1 MRPAL
6 LALTAVLFSG
16 AAFAQSGP
24 AAQYS
29 VEDLAARL
37 AKPAAVEPAPSAA
50 PAVSEAGAAEA
61 APATGPDGAAAPADG
76 ENAQRGFFI
85 VGSGAASGTVRTP
98 QTARTPAATPRR
110 MAPQTSRTVAPTPPR
125 TARAQRAAPARS
137 PAAASVAAGPPMD
150 LMIGFEFGSAT
161 LTPQAR
167 ANADVL
173 AQALRSPAFD
183 TCDRLLI
190 EGHTDR
196 VGGRAFNVALSK
208 RRADAVVEQLVDAGV
223 PRTRLESSGRGF
235 DVPRDPANPS
245 APTNRRVEG
254 RCIG

>member
-6 LALTAVLFSG
+6 AAVMIVFGAG

-24 AAQYS
+24 APQYS

-37 AKPAAVEPAPSAA
+37 ARPAVEAPAAAEPADP
-50 PAVSEAGAAEA
+50 AAEA
-61 APATGPDGAAAPADG
+61 PVPAAADGQPAAQDGADAA
-76 ENAQRGFFI
+76 NAQRGFFI
-85 VGSGAASGTVRTP
+85 VGSGAAAP
-98 QTARTPAATPRR
+98 AARTPPPARTTTPARR
-110 MAPQTSRTVAPTPPR
+110 VAPAQSSRPTPAAPPR
-125 TARAQRAAPARS
+125 TGRTQRAGGARS
-137 PAAASVAAGPPMD
+137 PAPATAALGPAMD
-150 LMIGFEFGSAT
+150 LKIGFEFGSAT

-183 TCDRLLI
+183 SCDKLLI

-196 VGGRAFNVALSK
+196 VGGRAFNVALSR
-208 RRADAVVEQLVDAGV
+208 RRADAVLEQLVTAGV

-235 DVPRDPANPS
+235 DMPRDPANPA

>member
-1 MRPAL
+1 MRPVL
-6 LALTAVLFSG
+6 LALSALCVAG
-16 AAFAQSGP
+16 VAHAQGGP
-24 AAQYS
+24 APQYS

-37 AKPAAVEPAPSAA
+37 APAAVQAPPQAAPDAAATPPADPSAT
-50 PAVSEAGAAEA
+50 P
-61 APATGPDGAAAPADG
+61 AAADAATG

-85 VGSGAASGTVRTP
+85 VGAGA
-98 QTARTPAATPRR
+98 PAAAAGRAAPPARPAAAPRR
-110 MAPQTSRTVAPTPPR
+110 VSPAQSSRAAPSAPPR
-125 TARAQRAAPARS
+125 TARTQRAATSRTPA
-137 PAAASVAAGPPMD
+137 PASVSVGPPMD

-183 TCDRLLI
+183 SCDRLLI

-196 VGGRAFNVALSK
+196 SGGRAFNVALSK
-208 RRADAVVEQLVDAGV
+208 RRADAVVERLVAAGV
-223 PRTRLESSGRGF
+223 PSSRLEASGRGF
-235 DVPRDPANPS
+235 DVPRDPSDPA
-245 APTNRRVEG
+245 AATNRRVEG